1 MNQLLTESK
10 LPFMFEHKRGQ
21 NDRRTSRVVTTV

>member
-1 MNQLLTESK
+1 MNQLLTESQ

-21 NDRRTSRVVTTV
+21 NDRTSRAVTTV